1 MDLLRSLEK
10 CLFGFDSLGILHAR
24 LRRAGS
30 CAHLLFVVTDTFGA
44 KHGIDD
50 EDVVPHGD
58 CAIGALVFASP
69 TVDAVVY
76 DCCRHIGPLVMTQLR
91 LRIET

>member
-1 MDLLRSLEK
+1 MDPLRSLEK
-10 CLFGFDSLGILHAR
+10 RFFGFDSLGILHAG
-24 LRRAGS
+24 LRRAGRR
-30 CAHLLFVVTDTFGA
+30 AHLLVVVADTFST

-50 EDVVPHGD
+50 EDFLPHRD

-76 DCCRHIGPLVMTQLR
+76 DYRCHIGSLVMTQLR
-91 LRIET
+91 LRRDT